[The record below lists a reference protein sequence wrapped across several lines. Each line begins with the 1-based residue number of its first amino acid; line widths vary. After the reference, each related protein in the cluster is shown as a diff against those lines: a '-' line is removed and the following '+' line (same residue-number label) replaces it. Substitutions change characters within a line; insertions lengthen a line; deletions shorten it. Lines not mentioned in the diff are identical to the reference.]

1 MVADPLHLL
10 TAEERNVLALRL
22 GNQLTADQIATQL
35 GKSPQEVQAI
45 VQAALSRLHRADP

>member
-1 MVADPLHLL
+1 MVTDPLHLL

-35 GKSPQEVQAI
+35 GKSPQEVHAI
-45 VQAALSRLHRADP
+45 VQAALLRLHRADS

>member
-1 MVADPLHLL
+1 MVTDPLHLL

-45 VQAALSRLHRADP
+45 VQSALSRLHRADS

>member
-1 MVADPLHLL
+1 MVTDPLHLL

-35 GKSPQEVQAI
+35 GKTPQEVQAI
-45 VQAALSRLHRADP
+45 VQAALSRLHRADS

>member
-1 MVADPLHLL
+1 MVTDPLHLL

-22 GNQLTADQIATQL
+22 GNHLTADQIATQL

-45 VQAALSRLHRADP
+45 VQAALLRLHRADS

>member
-1 MVADPLHLL
+1 MVTDPLHLL
-10 TAEERNVLALRL
+10 TAEQRNVLALRL

-45 VQAALSRLHRADP
+45 VQSALLRLYGADP

>member
-1 MVADPLHLL
+1 MVTDSLHLL

-35 GKSPQEVQAI
+35 GKSPQEVLAI